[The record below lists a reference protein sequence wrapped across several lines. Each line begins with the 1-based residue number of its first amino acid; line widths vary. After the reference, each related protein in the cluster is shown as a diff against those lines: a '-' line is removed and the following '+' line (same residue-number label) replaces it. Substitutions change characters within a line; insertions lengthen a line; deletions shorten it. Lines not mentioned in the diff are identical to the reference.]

1 MSQQEGLPKDRK
13 LRKYSCWL
21 QLVEKKGKY
30 IPSKHLKRITDEIH
44 LRIPRLKIGRN
55 TVNGYRKKEGYVRFL
70 QENWGEV
77 KEIALAVELKE
88 EDVKQGPIA
97 KERKENS
104 IQLQKAIAVQAQSSS
119 YNPTLLQQAQQTQ
132 LQHPPL
138 PLPPPV
144 PVPIPV
150 PLPIPAPQR
159 ELSQD
164 HLMPSPFA
172 VQAQLSPYQQS
183 PPSLPPA
190 LAPQRELSQ
199 DNLMSSNFAVQTK
212 LSPYQQL
219 PLPLPLPPQPDPV
232 PTPVPVPQM
241 EFSQGLTVQQA
252 AVGNKQSMKAVQE
265 TQSPLLEL
273 SSSQSTLD
281 FSFSFSDTE
290 IDDLSRKY
298 DLFEN
303 TEFDTLSFDF

>member
-21 QLVEKKGKY
+21 QLVGKKGIY
-30 IPSKHLKRITDEIH
+30 IPSKHLRRITDEIH

-88 EDVKQGPIA
+88 EDVGQGPIA
-97 KERKENS
+97 KERKENF

-138 PLPPPV
+138 PLPQPV
-144 PVPIPV
+144 PV
-150 PLPIPAPQR
+150 PLPIPAAQR

-183 PPSLPPA
+183 PPSLPPF

-199 DNLMSSNFAVQTK
+199 DNLMSSNFAVQTQ

-219 PLPLPLPPQPDPV
+219 PPPLPLLPPPDHV
-232 PTPVPVPQM
+232 PTPVPAPVPQM

-252 AVGNKQSMKAVQE
+252 AVGNRQSLKAVQE

>member
-144 PVPIPV
+144 PVPIPA
-150 PLPIPAPQR
+150 PLPIPAAQR

-164 HLMPSPFA
+164 H
-172 VQAQLSPYQQS
+172 
-183 PPSLPPA
+183 
-190 LAPQRELSQ
+190 
-199 DNLMSSNFAVQTK
+199 LMSSNFAVQTK

-219 PLPLPLPPQPDPV
+219 PLPLQLPPPPDPV
-232 PTPVPVPQM
+232 PNPIPVPAPVPQM
-241 EFSQGLTVQQA
+241 EFSQGLTVQTA
-252 AVGNKQSMKAVQE
+252 VVGNRKSLQAVQE
-265 TQSPLLEL
+265 TQSPL
-273 SSSQSTLD
+273 D
-281 FSFSFSDTE
+281 FSFSLSDTK
-290 IDDLSRKY
+290 IDELSRKY
-298 DLFEN
+298 NPFEN
-303 TEFDTLSFDF
+303 FQFDSSLFDNFF